1 LPVYILAAARTPL
14 GAFGGCLR
22 DVSPSEL
29 AAHALR
35 ETLRRSHLA
44 PNQIA
49 EVILGSVHT
58 GLQGGNPALLA
69 ARAAGIPA
77 GTTAYTVG
85 AGSASGMKAVALA
98 AQSLHRGHGTFVLAG
113 GTESAS
119 QAPFVLPGARWGVRF
134 GEADLLDT
142 LLLSSAFLPQE
153 VERLSEQCP
162 LRDDDLVAWT
172 EASRRKAEGSRGYR
186 AQEITP
192 LSVMGRKH
200 PKVIHEDEPPDKSPL
215 PPPKTGVAAPADGAA
230 TLLLSSDPQI
240 ESQAPMARILDWVE
254 MGADS
259 AGAVKR
265 LLLRT
270 GLTYQQIDYWEIHEA
285 SAAHVLAFL
294 KATPEIDPARVNPG
308 GGALA
313 LGDPQGASGAHL
325 VATLAFTLQSEQLQ
339 TGIALI
345 PAIGGPGIA
354 MAISRP

>member
-1 LPVYILAAARTPL
+1 MPVYILAAARTPL
-14 GAFGGCLR
+14 GAFGGCLKE
-22 DVSPSEL
+22 VSPSKL

-35 ETLRRSHLA
+35 ETLRRGRVA
-44 PNQIA
+44 PDQIG

-69 ARAAGIPA
+69 ARTAGIPA
-77 GTTAYTVG
+77 DVG
-85 AGSASGMKAVALA
+85 AITVSAGFASGLKALALA
-98 AQSLHRGHGTFVLAG
+98 AQNLHRGCGTFALAG

-119 QAPFVLPGARWGVRF
+119 LAPYLLPEARWGVRF

-142 LLLSSAFLPQE
+142 LLLSSAFLTQE
-153 VERLSEQCP
+153 VETLSEQCP
-162 LRDDDLVAWT
+162 LRDDALVAWT
-172 EASRRKAEGSRGYR
+172 EDSRRKAAGSRGHR

-192 LSVMGRKH
+192 LSVLRRKQTQ
-200 PKVIHEDEPPDKSPL
+200 VIHEDEPPEDSPI
-215 PPPKTGVAAPADGAA
+215 PPHQTGIAALADGAA
-230 TLLLSSDPQI
+230 CLLLSSDPQV
-240 ESQAPMARILDWVE
+240 ESQTPLARVLDWVE

-313 LGDPQGASGAHL
+313 LGDPQGASGARL

-354 MAISRP
+354 MAISRS